1 MVRLRSLRDS
11 LPLFWLLLA
20 VPAVL
25 QLSGWW
31 SGRIDTMD
39 MLHPT
44 GETSA
49 RLMIAAMLIGPMM
62 GLIGPRPWL
71 RWLLARR
78 RALGVAAFCYAV
90 LHTIFYVVDMGNVAD
105 MLAEALAPGIWTGW
119 AALLL
124 FVPMALTSNNAAMR
138 KLRRAWKQVQ
148 RLAYPAALLTLLHWA
163 WVHGSYTAALAH
175 LAPLAL
181 VWLMLAARRF
191 STNLPSPQIHSGV

>member
-1 MVRLRSLRDS
+1 
-11 LPLFWLLLA
+11 
-20 VPAVL
+20 
-25 QLSGWW
+25 
-31 SGRIDTMD
+31 

-62 GLIGPRPWL
+62 GLMGPRDRL

-78 RALGVAAFCYAV
+78 RALGVAAFCYAL
-90 LHTIFYVVDMGNVAD
+90 LHMIFYVIDMGNVGD

-124 FVPMALTSNNAAMR
+124 IIPMALTSNNAAMR
-138 KLRRAWKQVQ
+138 RLRRGWKQVQ

-163 WVHGSYTAALAH
+163 WVHNSYTAALAH

-181 VWLMLAARRF
+181 VWLLLTVRRL
-191 STNLPSPQIHSGV
+191 STNLPSPQIQSGV